1 MVASLM
7 KKIIS
12 IFMFFCSLSANAS
25 RVGDLVELDGVRDNQ
40 LLGYG
45 LVVGLDGTGDK
56 SAFTQSTLKTYLIN
70 NGIKLPPGVSV
81 KSKNVAA
88 VTVTSNL
95 PSFASVGRKL
105 DVTVSSIGDAKSLRG
120 GTLVL
125 TPLKGVDGK
134 VYALSQG
141 SLLVGGLD
149 ESGADGSKISIN
161 ISSVGRIPSGA
172 TVEVPFEGQLVSG
185 GYLMLNLK
193 NPSFAASGRIKNAVN
208 SLFGYELAFAEN
220 HAQVFVKAPDSKN
233 ELVDFIESVQN
244 VWIDDPK
251 VKAKVTVNSRT
262 GTVIITETVS
272 ISPVAITHGGITL
285 QVSESPDL
293 EMFTGDIEQ
302 DSTIT
307 ISEKSQR
314 IFGFSKGANLND
326 IISSFNE
333 MGLAPSDLVA
343 ILEALK
349 SSGSLRADLEII

>member
-1 MVASLM
+1 MKTILSLFLM
-7 KKIIS
+7 L
-12 IFMFFCSLSANAS
+12 CSVSVNAS
-25 RVGDLVELDGVRDNQ
+25 RVGDVVELDGVRDNQ

-56 SAFTQSTLKTYLIN
+56 SAFTQATLKTYLIN
-70 NGIKLPPGVSV
+70 NGIKLPPGISV

-95 PSFASVGRKL
+95 PSFASVGQEL

-141 SLLVGGLD
+141 NLLVGGLD

-172 TVEVPFEGQLVSG
+172 TVEVPFEGKLVTD
-185 GYLMLNLK
+185 GYLILNLK
-193 NPSFAASGRIKNAVN
+193 NASFAGSERIKEALNTK
-208 SLFGYELAFAEN
+208 FGYELAFAKN
-220 HAQVFVKAPDSKN
+220 HTKVYVKAPDNKN
-233 ELVDFIESVQN
+233 ELVSFIGQVQET
-244 VWIDDPK
+244 WIVDPK

-272 ISPVAITHGGITL
+272 ISPVAITHGGISL
-285 QVSESPDL
+285 EVSEDPSL
-293 EMFTGDIEQ
+293 EMFTGDVEE
-302 DSTIT
+302 DSEITIT
-307 ISEKSQR
+307 EKSKR
-314 IFGFSKGANLND
+314 IFGFSEGANLKD
-326 IISSFNE
+326 IIASFNE